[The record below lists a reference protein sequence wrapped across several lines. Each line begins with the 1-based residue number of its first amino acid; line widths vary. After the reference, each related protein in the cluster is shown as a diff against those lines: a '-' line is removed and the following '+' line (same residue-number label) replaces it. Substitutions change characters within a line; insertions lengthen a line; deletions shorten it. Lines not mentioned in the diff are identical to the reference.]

1 MKCQQEA
8 RIIRASA
15 PGVGDMTRRCSFKEQ
30 SFFWWSRYEK
40 GLPGSEHSGFAASFL
55 QPWACKSSGLQQL
68 PHLHRRCS
76 KKKKKKK
83 KKESSLVAQGVKDLA
98 SSLLWLWS
106 LLWRGFYSWLGD
118 FHMLQAWLEK
128 KNACPRL
135 NAQYDHWGG
144 KKKYRECRGTFSKK
158 RGFCSLKHIEGEIKL
173 STYILLSKFQVQ

>member
-83 KKESSLVAQGVKDLA
+83 KKDW
-98 SSLLWLWS
+98 WL
-106 LLWRGFYSWLGD
+106 RGLRIWHRHCCGSGHSCGAGSILG
-118 FHMLQAWLEK
+118 LETST
-128 KNACPRL
+128 CFR
-135 NAQYDHWGG
+135 HGW
-144 KKKYRECRGTFSKK
+144 KKKM
-158 RGFCSLKHIEGEIKL
+158 LA
-173 STYILLSKFQVQ
+173 QD